1 MYPVHFIKRKGDKQM
16 KLNKALWMVVLLLS
30 AVTISIQGTS
40 STVLASK
47 TEVKDE
53 LDTSKWDEVQIGEAI
68 FQVPEELTG
77 NDLLSGLMSW
87 TLDID
92 SMMNEENKGTLSKES
107 FLLHNIKIYQ
117 PSDKDYPLTSAFI
130 ASFTCDE
137 LLQYIKDSK
146 EAGVEPQL
154 TSEDVSKTFETLKGK
169 DFPKKKSGEFPY
181 IRKVGSESI
190 SEFMDDIGLSGNLG
204 KDSVLYIGI
213 KELDGVDHMIYGV
226 FHYESDEYGKS
237 LVYSDKIMNT
247 ITFNN

>member
-1 MYPVHFIKRKGDKQM
+1 MYPVHFIKEEGENQM
-16 KLNKALWMVVLLLS
+16 RLNKILGSTVLLLS
-30 AVTISIQGTS
+30 TAVYSVQGTG
-40 STVLASK
+40 STVLASR

-53 LDTSKWDEVQIGEAI
+53 LDTSDWDTVQIGEAT

-77 NDLLSGLMSW
+77 NDLLSGVLSW

-92 SMMNEENKGTLSKES
+92 SMMDEENKGTLSEES

-146 EAGVEPQL
+146 ESGVEPQL
-154 TSEDVSKTFETLKGK
+154 TSEDVSKTFKTLKGK

-181 IRKVGSESI
+181 IRKVGSDSI

-213 KELDGVDHMIYGV
+213 EELDGVDHMIYGV